1 MIIFAELSSKSG
13 FPGATNPGNPD
24 NPKILPSD
32 NHLPNLILP
41 ETQPDSRAT
50 INNILVHAPHSL
62 LHPPAAANT
71 YLHIPKILLQSLN
84 RVIDPV
90 EPLGHLEP
98 GVVYVGQHVCLQGTQ
113 QELGDVLLE
122 LVHFLGELEV
132 AVDVPAA
139 GGEDLVGE
147 LDAGAE
153 NLRETVELR
162 LALRR
167 KLDAGVLDFL
177 DGGEEVLDVA
187 DELVGAAAAE

>member
-1 MIIFAELSSKSG
+1 MFAIRV
-13 FPGATNPGNPD
+13 P
-24 NPKILPSD
+24 
-32 NHLPNLILP
+32 
-41 ETQPDSRAT
+41 
-50 INNILVHAPHSL
+50 L
-62 LHPPAAANT
+62 L
-71 YLHIPKILLQSLN
+71 
-84 RVIDPV
+84 
-90 EPLGHLEP
+90 
-98 GVVYVGQHVCLQGTQ
+98 
-113 QELGDVLLE
+113 
-122 LVHFLGELEV
+122 V

>member
-1 MIIFAELSSKSG
+1 M
-13 FPGATNPGNPD
+13 
-24 NPKILPSD
+24 
-32 NHLPNLILP
+32 
-41 ETQPDSRAT
+41 R
-50 INNILVHAPHSL
+50 
-62 LHPPAAANT
+62 LH
-71 YLHIPKILLQSLN
+71 
-84 RVIDPV
+84 
-90 EPLGHLEP
+90 
-98 GVVYVGQHVCLQGTQ
+98 GTH
-113 QELGDVLLE
+113 QELGHVLLE
-122 LVHFLGELEV
+122 LVHFFCEVEV